1 LFIQLKST
9 KFAETKNKTMQTF
22 YKLCFSLLFTGIF
35 SSALFAQ
42 MRGPEEEPYVPGE
55 LIVQIDRNVDLYKV
69 IETLPEQFGFTVV
82 QELSPFMRAWLLS
95 FDFQTINQ
103 MDALRMVQVLPGITI
118 AQNNHYVEIRQVPN
132 DPQFSQQWH
141 HLNDGSGGGT
151 ADADIDTDEAWEI
164 TTGGTNAL
172 GHDIVVCILEGVDF
186 SHVDLIDNHWTNP
199 HEIPGNGI
207 DDDGNGYI
215 DDINGW
221 NTQTNTGAV
230 AGGSTSHGT
239 NVAGMIGAKGNNSV
253 GVVGANWNVKMMN
266 VRGYSASNE
275 ASVVAAYNYPLSLRK
290 RYNET
295 NGASGAFVVA
305 TNASWGIDGANPNNY
320 PIWCGFYDTLGVHGI
335 LNCGATTNSNL
346 NVDVSGDMPTACP
359 SPYMVGVG
367 RSDRNDNFAGGYGL
381 NTINFVAPGINV
393 RTTANGNAY
402 TTTTGTS
409 FASPLTA
416 GVIALLY
423 AIPCESF
430 MNIVMSNPQQGADLV
445 LNAMMTGVDQKP
457 QLANFFIT
465 GGRINAKNSMD
476 ILMAE
481 TCNSCITPALAPAS
495 NVVETSAT
503 INFNLVDDATT
514 YTFFYRPEGSTTW
527 TEMSVTSSPI
537 NLTGLVA
544 CTTYEYYI
552 NAICPEENSNNSQ
565 VLTFRTKG
573 CGACIDLEYCEASTT
588 ENPTPRFAIH
598 SPSNLSTI
606 ITNYTVTADWGG
618 SLETGYAYGNLVLV
632 NDGSANPQ
640 LGCSA
645 LTNGVAIAGNI
656 AVAERGTC
664 NFSSKALNAQNAGAT
679 ALIIINNQT
688 QAPTTLGAG
697 AESASITIP
706 VVMISQ
712 TQGAALMTALQNG
725 ETVVGL
731 LGSQNE
737 WIQSF
742 QMAGET
748 FTTGN
753 DNGYNGPIETQIEL
767 WTGSS
772 YDFVMT
778 PGFAGQPL
786 PEYTRVW
793 MDLNQNGQFESNE
806 LVYDQGAASLGAVNG
821 SFTVPMNAQ
830 AGLSRVRVQMAY
842 QGFGASALPGTC
854 GSFQSGE
861 TEDYCVTV
869 RASNVSVEEIE
880 GVSVTMFPNPSAGNL
895 NIVSNANEALNIQV
909 VSLSGQVIANH
920 KMNSASML
928 IDLTGLADGVYMVHI
943 VSLSGAIIQVQKL
956 VIAKQ

>member
-1 LFIQLKST
+1 
-9 KFAETKNKTMQTF
+9 
-22 YKLCFSLLFTGIF
+22 
-35 SSALFAQ
+35 
-42 MRGPEEEPYVPGE
+42 
-55 LIVQIDRNVDLYKV
+55 
-69 IETLPEQFGFTVV
+69 
-82 QELSPFMRAWLLS
+82 
-95 FDFQTINQ
+95 
-103 MDALRMVQVLPGITI
+103 
-118 AQNNHYVEIRQVPN
+118 VPN
-132 DPQFSQQWH
+132 DPQFDQQWH

-186 SHVDLIDNHWTNP
+186 SHVDLIDNHWTNLY
-199 HEIPGNGI
+199 EIPGNGI

-230 AGGSTSHGT
+230 AGGSTGHGT
-239 NVAGMIGAKGNNSV
+239 NVAGMIGAKGNNAV

-266 VRGYSASNE
+266 VRGYSTNNE
-275 ASVVAAYNYPLSLRK
+275 ASIVAAYNYPLSLRK

-320 PIWCGFYDTLGVHGI
+320 PIWCGFYDTLGVYGI

-346 NVDVSGDMPTACP
+346 NVDNAGDMPTACP

-423 AIPCESF
+423 SIPCESF
-430 MNIVMSNPQQGADLV
+430 MTIVMNNPQQGADLV

-481 TCNSCITPALAPAS
+481 TCNSCFTPAINPANNLA
-495 NVVETSAT
+495 ETSAS
-503 INFNLVDDATT
+503 ISFNLVDDATT
-514 YTFFYRPEGSTTW
+514 YTFLYKVQGASIW
-527 TEMSVTSSPI
+527 SEMSVTSSPI
-537 NLTGLVA
+537 NLNGLLE

-552 NAICPEENSNNSQ
+552 NAICPEENSENSQ
-565 VLTFRTKG
+565 IMTFRTKG
-573 CGACIDLEYCEASTT
+573 CGACIDLEYCEISIT
-588 ENPTPRFAIH
+588 ENPTSRFAIH
-598 SPSNLSTI
+598 SPSNLSTT
-606 ITNYTVTADWGG
+606 ITNYTVTAGWGG
-618 SLETGYAYGNLVLV
+618 SLDTGYAYGNMVLT
-632 NDGSANPQ
+632 NPE
-640 LGCSA
+640 LGCTAITNAAA
-645 LTNGVAIAGNI
+645 LSGNI
-656 AVAERGTC
+656 AVSLRGTC
-664 NFSSKALNAQNAGAT
+664 NFSTKALNAQNAGAT
-679 ALIIINNQT
+679 ALIIIND
-688 QAPTTLGAG
+688 QAQSPATLGAG
-697 AESASITIP
+697 TDAGSVTIP

-712 TQGAALMTALQNG
+712 AQGSALLTALQNG
-725 ETVVGL
+725 ETVVGF
-731 LGSQNE
+731 LGRQNE

-742 QMAGET
+742 QLAGET

-753 DNGYNGPIETQIEL
+753 DNGYAGPIETELEL

-772 YDFVMT
+772 YNFVMN

-786 PEYTRVW
+786 PEYTRIW
-793 MDLNQNGQFESNE
+793 MDLNQNGLFESGE
-806 LVYDQGAASLGAVNG
+806 LIYDQGSASFGAVNG

-842 QGFGASALPGTC
+842 QGYGANALPSNC

-869 RASNVSVEEIE
+869 RASNVSVEEVE
-880 GVSVTMFPNPSAGNL
+880 GVSITMYPNPSAGNL
-895 NIVSNANEALNIQV
+895 NIVSNANEALSIQV
-909 VSLSGQVIANH
+909 VSLSGQVIADH
-920 KMNSASML
+920 KMNSASMS
-928 IDLTGLADGVYMVHI
+928 IDLTGLADGVYMVHV
-943 VSLSGAIIQVQKL
+943 VSSSGAIVQAQKL

>member
-1 LFIQLKST
+1 
-9 KFAETKNKTMQTF
+9 MQTF
-22 YKLCFSLLFTGIF
+22 YKLCFSLLFAGIF
-35 SSALFAQ
+35 STALFGQ
-42 MRGPEEEPYVPGE
+42 MRGPEEEPFVPGE

-82 QELSPFMRAWLLS
+82 NELASFMRAWLVS
-95 FDFQTINQ
+95 FDYQAIDQ
-103 MDALRMVQVLPGITI
+103 MEALRMVQQLPGITI

-151 ADADIDTDEAWEI
+151 VDADIDTDEAWAI

-186 SHVDLIDNHWTNP
+186 SHVDLIDNHWVNTG
-199 HEIPGNGI
+199 EIPGNGI

-221 NTQTNTGAV
+221 NVQTNTGAV
-230 AGGSTSHGT
+230 AGGSTGHGT
-239 NVAGMIGAKGNNSV
+239 NVAGMIGAKGNNGV
-253 GVVGANWNVKMMN
+253 GVVGANWNVKMFN
-266 VRGYSASNE
+266 VRGYNINTE
-275 ASVVAAYNYPLSLRK
+275 ASVVSAYNYPLSLRK
-290 RYNET
+290 LYNQT
-295 NGASGAFVVA
+295 NGAQGAFVVA
-305 TNASWGIDGANPNNY
+305 TNASWGIDGANPSNY

-381 NTINFVAPGINV
+381 TTINFAAPGINV

-430 MNIVMSNPQQGADLV
+430 MNIVLNDPQMGADLV
-445 LNAMMTGVDQKP
+445 LNAMMTGCDPKP
-457 QLANFFIT
+457 NMTNFFVA

-476 ILMAE
+476 ILMDE
-481 TCNSCITPALAPAS
+481 TCNSCATPAQLAAS
-495 NVVETSAT
+495 EVVETSAS

-514 YTFFYRPEGSTTW
+514 YTFFYRVEGTTTW

-537 NLTGLVA
+537 NLSGLLE

-552 NAICPEENSNNSQ
+552 NAICPEENSNDSQ

-573 CGACIDLEYCEASTT
+573 CGACIDLEYCGISTSD
-588 ENPTPRFAIH
+588 NPTPRFAIH
-598 SPSNLSTI
+598 TPANLSTT
-606 ITNYTVTADWGG
+606 ITNYTETAGWGG
-618 SLETGYAYGNLVLV
+618 ALETGYAYGNLVLV

-640 LGCSA
+640 LGCNA
-645 LTNGVAIAGNI
+645 LTNGAAISGNI

-664 NFSSKALNAQNAGAT
+664 NFSAKALNAQNAGAT
-679 ALIIINNQT
+679 ALIIINNQA
-688 QAPTTLGAG
+688 QAPATLGAG

-725 ETVVGL
+725 ETVVGF
-731 LGSQNE
+731 LGRQNE

-806 LVYDQGAASLGAVNG
+806 LVFDQGAASVGAVNG

-842 QGFGASALPGTC
+842 QGFGANALPGTC
-854 GSFQSGE
+854 GTFQSGE

-869 RASNVSVEEIE
+869 RASNVSLENIE
-880 GVSVTMFPNPSAGNL
+880 NLNFSIYPNPTSGALMVKL
-895 NIVSNANEALNIQV
+895 NSVDDIEIRVLT
-909 VSLSGQVIANH
+909 LSGQIVSIAQLNDG
-920 KMNSASML
+920 SL
-928 IDLTGLADGVYMVHI
+928 TLDLSNLSDGLYMVHA
-943 VSLSGAIIQVQKL
+943 VTKTGVVLQAQKL
-956 VIAKQ
+956 IVAKQ